1 MDMNSAEI
9 KLDMFRKIDSLKE
22 SDLEKI
28 YNKFI
33 ALLSTTEPYNL
44 SSDEDAAINEALEA
58 GKEGRSYTRKE
69 VMKEA
74 RQKYPNL
81 NFK

>member
-1 MDMNSAEI
+1 MNAAEL
-9 KLDMFRKIDSLKE
+9 KLAMFRKIDSLNE
-22 SDLEKI
+22 SDLEKV

-33 ALLSTTEPYNL
+33 ALLSTTEAYNL
-44 SSDEDAAINEALEA
+44 SGDEEAAVNEALET
-58 GKEGRSYTRKE
+58 GKEGKNYTRKE

>member
-1 MDMNSAEI
+1 MNAAEI

-22 SDLEKI
+22 SDLEKV

-33 ALLSTTEPYNL
+33 ALLSTTSPHKL
-44 SSDEDAAINEALEA
+44 SKEEESAINEALVA
-58 GKEGRSYTRKE
+58 GRDGKSYSHEE

-81 NFK
+81 NFR